1 MTAKSIM
8 RLYDV
13 TSGDVLHRMNE
24 PMGGTG
30 GGGWLHPRVQTSV
43 VFVNY
48 N

>member
-30 GGGWLHPRVQTSV
+30 GGGWEEKLINSLFT
-43 VFVNY
+43 
-48 N
+48 